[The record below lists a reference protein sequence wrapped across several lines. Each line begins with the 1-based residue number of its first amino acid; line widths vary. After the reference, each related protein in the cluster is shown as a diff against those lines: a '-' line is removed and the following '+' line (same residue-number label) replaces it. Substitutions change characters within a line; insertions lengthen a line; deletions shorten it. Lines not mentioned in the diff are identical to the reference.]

1 MSILINI
8 LSYILLWCLVIVPL
22 LICILPNCVEKS
34 YLQNKYEN
42 YKNFTFKQ
50 RMLVLKLYRLEKQT
64 KDNRIVVE
72 NLKNKI
78 SEDNNIW

>member
-22 LICILPNCVEKS
+22 LICILPNSVEKA

-42 YKNFTFKQ
+42 YNDFKLKQ
-50 RMLVLKLYRLEKQT
+50 RILVLKLYRLEKQT
-64 KDNRIVVE
+64 KDNRIVIK

-78 SEDNNIW
+78 SEDNYIW

>member
-8 LSYILLWCLVIVPL
+8 LFYMLFWFLFMIPL
-22 LICILPNCVEKS
+22 LISIFPNSVEKA

-42 YKNFTFKQ
+42 YNNFKFKQ
-50 RMLVLKLYRLEKQT
+50 RILVLKLYRLEKQT
-64 KDNRIVVE
+64 KDNRIVIK

-78 SEDNNIW
+78 TEDRVIW

>member
-22 LICILPNCVEKS
+22 LICILPNSVEKA

-64 KDNRIVVE
+64 KDNRIVVK

>member
-22 LICILPNCVEKS
+22 LILYLPNSVEKS

-64 KDNRIVVE
+64 KDNRIVVK

-78 SEDNNIW
+78 SENSNLW

>member
-22 LICILPNCVEKS
+22 LINIFPNSVEKS
-34 YLQNKYEN
+34 YLQNKYDN
-42 YKNFTFKQ
+42 YNDFKFKQ
-50 RMLVLKLYRLEKQT
+50 RILVLKLYRLEKQT
-64 KDNRIVVE
+64 KDNRIVIK

-78 SEDNNIW
+78 SEDNYIW

>member
-8 LSYILLWCLVIVPL
+8 LSCILLWCLIIVPL
-22 LICILPNCVEKS
+22 LICILPNSVEKS
-34 YLQNKYEN
+34 YLQNKYKN

-50 RMLVLKLYRLEKQT
+50 HMLVLKLYRLEKQT
-64 KDNRIVVE
+64 KDNIIVVK

-78 SEDNNIW
+78 LEDDNIW

>member
-22 LICILPNCVEKS
+22 LICVLPNRVEKA
-34 YLQNKYEN
+34 YLQNKYKN

-64 KDNRIVVE
+64 KDNRIVVK

-78 SEDNNIW
+78 SENSNLW

>member
-22 LICILPNCVEKS
+22 LICILPNSVEKS

-42 YKNFTFKQ
+42 YNDFKFKQ
-50 RMLVLKLYRLEKQT
+50 RILVLKLYRLEKQT
-64 KDNRIVVE
+64 KDNRIVIK

-78 SEDNNIW
+78 SEDNYIW

>member
-8 LSYILLWCLVIVPL
+8 LSFILFWCFVIVLL
-22 LICILPNCVEKS
+22 LICTLPNSVEKS

-42 YKNFTFKQ
+42 YNNFTFKQ

-64 KDNRIVVE
+64 KDNRIVVK

-78 SEDNNIW
+78 MENSNIW

>member
-22 LICILPNCVEKS
+22 LICILPNSVEKA
-34 YLQNKYEN
+34 YLQNKYKN
-42 YKNFTFKQ
+42 YKGFTFKQ

-64 KDNRIVVE
+64 KDNRIVVK
-72 NLKNKI
+72 NMKNKI

>member
-22 LICILPNCVEKS
+22 LICILPNSVEKS
-34 YLQNKYEN
+34 YLQNKYKN

-64 KDNRIVVE
+64 KDNRIVVK

-78 SEDNNIW
+78 LEDDNIW

>member
-8 LSYILLWCLVIVPL
+8 LSFILFWCSVILLL
-22 LICILPNCVEKS
+22 LIFTLPNSVEKS

-64 KDNRIVVE
+64 KDNRIVVK

-78 SEDNNIW
+78 SENGNLW

>member
-1 MSILINI
+1 MSIIINI

-22 LICILPNCVEKS
+22 LIYILPNSVEKA
-34 YLQNKYEN
+34 YLQNKYKN
-42 YKNFTFKQ
+42 YKDFTFKQ

-64 KDNRIVVE
+64 KENRIVVK

-78 SEDNNIW
+78 MENSNIW

>member
-22 LICILPNCVEKS
+22 LINIFPNSVEKA

-42 YKNFTFKQ
+42 YNDFKFKQ
-50 RMLVLKLYRLEKQT
+50 RILVLKLYRLEKQT
-64 KDNRIVVE
+64 KDNRIVIK

-78 SEDNNIW
+78 SEDNYIW

>member
-22 LICILPNCVEKS
+22 LICILPNSVEKA

-42 YKNFTFKQ
+42 YNDFKFKQ
-50 RMLVLKLYRLEKQT
+50 RILVLKLYRLEKQT
-64 KDNRIVVE
+64 KDNRIDIK

-78 SEDNNIW
+78 SEDNYIW